1 LSDQDETQ
9 PYDIYLGHIASP
21 PQRVEVV
28 DAGGNDPVTVSTTV
42 ANAINQFGAIDRVQ
56 FEGKIEQAMG
66 STEIALRE
74 GPNGEISDASVADA
88 GSHDPIKTFAVG
100 DRVIYTNGDQQT
112 ENGGQRG
119 IVKQVDDLAGLVW
132 VQFDSFARHHGWYP
146 KQSFE
151 LVAPATPIADD
162 RTGLERIADDV
173 ELESKNLGSDEE
185 LPYVVQSTV
194 NEADEDDPLGY
205 DKQHTFGFG
214 EEPWSLNSIQKLGE
228 YMGNQRGMHYVVV
241 DENGEKTRELQE
253 KIERV
258 RELAKEIGYDAS
270 FWELPAN
277 PWKPEVALLQ
287 EAKQTITS
295 DRQDQY
301 GDAEDS
307 FSTIGQFWTTF
318 LRARHPRLEIPHIKG
333 SDVALMLDLMKTA
346 RQAVTQKHDNLV
358 DKAGYTALAARCIA
372 KEASE

>member
-1 LSDQDETQ
+1 MSDQDETQ

-56 FEGKIEQAMG
+56 FEG
-66 STEIALRE
+66 
-74 GPNGEISDASVADA
+74 
-88 GSHDPIKTFAVG
+88 PIKSTAEAPTFAVG
-100 DRVIYTNGDQQT
+100 DRVIYTNGDRQT

-132 VQFDSFARHHGWYP
+132 VQFDKHARHHGWYP
-146 KQSFE
+146 AGCFE
-151 LVAPATPIADD
+151 KLEPATPIADD
-162 RTGLERIADDV
+162 RTDLERIADDV
-173 ELESKNLGSDEE
+173 ELESKNLGSDED
-185 LPYVVQSTV
+185 LPYIIQSTV
-194 NEADEDDPLGY
+194 NEADEDDPFGY
-205 DKQHTFGFG
+205 DKGQSFGG
-214 EEPWSLNSIQKLGE
+214 ESWSLEALQQLRDLRWDQARPE
-228 YMGNQRGMHYVVV
+228 ATLFV
-241 DENGEKTRELQE
+241 DEDGEKTRELQE

-287 EAKQTITS
+287 EAKQTITA

-358 DKAGYTALAARCIA
+358 DKVGYTALAARCIA
-372 KEASE
+372 KEAP